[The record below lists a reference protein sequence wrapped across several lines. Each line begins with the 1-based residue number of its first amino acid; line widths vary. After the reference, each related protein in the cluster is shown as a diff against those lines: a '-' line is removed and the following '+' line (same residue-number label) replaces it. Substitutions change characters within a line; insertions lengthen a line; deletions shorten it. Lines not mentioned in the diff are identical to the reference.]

1 MKSIVKLFSI
11 IYDFRGRI
19 VGINKYFVGYCSGFK
34 IYIIFSD
41 DGEEVGGFWC
51 YCLINFKNCR

>member
-19 VGINKYFVGYCSGFK
+19 VSINKYFVGYCSGFK
-34 IYIIFSD
+34 IYIIFSN
-41 DGEEVGGFWC
+41 DGEEVGGF
-51 YCLINFKNCR
+51 